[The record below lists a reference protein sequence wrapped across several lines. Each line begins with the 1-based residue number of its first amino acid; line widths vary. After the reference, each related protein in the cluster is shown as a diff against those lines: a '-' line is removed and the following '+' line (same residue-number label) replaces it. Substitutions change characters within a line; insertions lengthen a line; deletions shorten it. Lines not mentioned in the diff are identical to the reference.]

1 MRQATPTLTIPDAAF
16 TLQPHGRRAAP
27 PGAAAAAGP
36 NELAKVS
43 VAYTW
48 QFINPMLWPFFPG
61 GQITLN
67 VESAMKNE
75 GAPPS

>member
-1 MRQATPTLTIPDAAF
+1 MA
-16 TLQPHGRRAAP
+16 
-27 PGAAAAAGP
+27 PGATSWSSGSGGP
-36 NELAKVS
+36 NALAKVS

-48 QFINPMLWPFFPG
+48 RFINPMLWPFFAG

>member
-1 MRQATPTLTIPDAAF
+1 MARSPSATC
-16 TLQPHGRRAAP
+16 RRARPAG
-27 PGAAAAAGP
+27 PGGSGGP

-43 VAYTW
+43 VGYTW